1 MPMQPPPQR
10 DKSNPSQV
18 APAADR
24 AHADRKE
31 SRDAT
36 ANFANPN
43 AALPDAHAANLPDKS
58 QLERQY
64 AAVEGKLASL
74 EPLKKAT

>member
-18 APAADR
+18 PTTADG

-31 SRDAT
+31 PRDVT

-43 AALPDAHAANLPDKS
+43 AALPDAHTANLPDKS
-58 QLERQY
+58 LLE
-64 AAVEGKLASL
+64 S
-74 EPLKKAT
+74 